1 MLTVESFRLNGMYVV
16 SKSPVVLCEK
26 SPRFLLF
33 EVKSKLPLK
42 MHSYESI
49 MIDISPLH
57 AFIDPVFA
65 SDLIYAINEVIMDSK
80 ITKESQQN
88 EIERE
93 YHSIGKF
100 SRHSFYSV
108 KKINISPIFI
118 DCLKINSLRTNRLPR
133 PEKFSTFLLFG
144 KYLFLPIS
152 LNKCFDEY
160 KCNNIR
166 AQLNNFLKSLA
177 EVYMNQISFSFSDY
191 FKVLKDSSLIKVSSE
206 KFIDIIVNQDENDL
220 KRYKKKA
227 LIVSP
232 ERIPRAF
239 PMNRISSVLNDEN
252 RKITCQ
258 YSLSQFYFQIDDDH
272 HREYLLLMIHSN
284 MNQNNEIFFLCIFNH
299 YVVHLAENLRDIL
312 AVIKIEDLKKIDV
325 NGKNVSLASKKETI
339 LFTCENN
346 EDAKLVISMIES
358 IAGRIHLLGSF

>member
-1 MLTVESFRLNGMYVV
+1 MYVV